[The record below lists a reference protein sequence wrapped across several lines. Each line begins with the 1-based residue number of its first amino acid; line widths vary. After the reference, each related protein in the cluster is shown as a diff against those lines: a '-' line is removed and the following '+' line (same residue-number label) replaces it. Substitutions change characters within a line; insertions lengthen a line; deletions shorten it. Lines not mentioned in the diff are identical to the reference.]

1 MSTLFSAV
9 VKPDKPLLYLCDEST
24 HITNIAICPITSDKK
39 TTTMSTIPPFL
50 TILKLQYEGPVIEGE
65 NDDEDDKENVSS
77 SKPTGEKPDKKQAKK
92 APGPKDSDNAG
103 EEDDSEDD
111 DSDFSALDIEAK
123 EVVVGCF
130 TPSILQLTTDIYL
143 APNDQYRF
151 VISGSSDYEV
161 HLLGRYIPD
170 AHDDPPSDFDSE
182 DDSEDEM
189 GEPSLQTDIVTLTC
203 HTHLTKKISGS
214 ISDELYLDEISTDEE
229 DGDGPRI
236 EEIKD
241 DEAQSAKKP
250 KAIQGP
256 TAAPTKNE
264 AKSSKPTED
273 KKSNK
278 RALEDKETDADIS
291 MADSAADTT
300 VDSQAK
306 LSKSQ
311 RKKLKKAKMSEEAGA
326 KESAE
331 APKSAES
338 KKPSDAKEAPK
349 PTPAPVTLSSGLKII
364 DTKVGQGAEAKAGQS
379 VSMRYIGKLN
389 NGKVFDSN
397 TKGKPFSFRLGRGEV
412 IKGWDEG
419 IKGMKLGGER
429 KLIIPANLGQSHLS
443 LFAAPSLVW
452 LVIRNLLATDL
463 IYLLS
468 SVAYGKS
475 GAPPDIPPNSA
486 LTFEVKL
493 LAIK

>member
-1 MSTLFSAV
+1 M
-9 VKPDKPLLYLCDEST
+9 
-24 HITNIAICPITSDKK
+24 N
-39 TTTMSTIPPFL
+39 TIPPFV

-65 NDDEDDKENVSS
+65 NDDEDDKENVNS
-77 SKPTGEKPDKKQAKK
+77 SKPTGGKPDKKQAKK

-111 DSDFSALDIEAK
+111 SDFSALDIEAK

-130 TPSILQLTTDIYL
+130 TPTILQLTTDIYL

-151 VISGSSDYEV
+151 VISGSSDYDV

-189 GEPSLQTDIVTLTC
+189 
-203 HTHLTKKISGS
+203 
-214 ISDELYLDEISTDEE
+214 DELYLDEISTDEE

-241 DEAQSAKKP
+241 DEDQSAKKT
-250 KAIQGP
+250 KAIKGS
-256 TAAPTKNE
+256 TAAPTKND

-278 RALEDKETDADIS
+278 RPMEDKETDGDIS

-300 VDSQAK
+300 VDGQAK

-311 RKKLKKAKMSEEAGA
+311 RKKLKKAKMSEEAGV
-326 KESAE
+326 KEPAE

-338 KKPSDAKEAPK
+338 KKPSDAKEAAK
-349 PTPAPVTLSSGLKII
+349 PTSPVPVTLPSGLKII

-379 VSMRYIGKLN
+379 ISMRYIGKLT

-397 TKGKPFSFRLGRGEV
+397 TKGKPFNFRLGRGEV

-429 KLIIPANLGQSHLS
+429 KLIIPANLG
-443 LFAAPSLVW
+443 
-452 LVIRNLLATDL
+452 
-463 IYLLS
+463 
-468 SVAYGKS
+468 YGKS
-475 GAPPDIPPNSA
+475 GAPPDIPPNSV